1 MQPNIISDEQQ
12 AIESYINDAAT
23 YLLNQLWRRAR
34 RAQIKYD
41 YYDADNDV
49 RDFGISVPK
58 KMMNSK
64 PGVGWA
70 SRAVNTLSDRL
81 NFDGFASDTYGINDL
96 FEDIGATRV
105 INAARHDSIIAGCSF
120 IAISDNPDGDS
131 KKLIPFT
138 ALEATG
144 IIDENTGL
152 LSMGLAVTRWSLPN
166 PLKKEERDKAAQPL
180 DYILFLPDFTAN
192 FQDKTLCDIKENPT
206 RRCLLHPITRK
217 KSANAP
223 LGRSKLTKSAR
234 RIIQEVARV
243 KRRYEIASEFYSTP
257 QRYINGLA
265 QGAEKDA
272 SLDSALGKVWAIT
285 KDDDGEKPDI
295 GQLAQMSIDQFSGQK
310 KDLARDFCA
319 ETSLTLR
326 NLGYETSNPTSADSL
341 TAMSDD
347 LLLEAKSLQREI
359 GEEVKQLAITLRM
372 SLDGTSEVPDG
383 LKALVP
389 AWLPIFQVDLGA
401 AGDAIYKL
409 FQAMP
414 ELVGTVQSYQML
426 GVSVR
431 EAERLQAARLS
442 AKTSQFMQGGN
453 Q

>member
-1 MQPNIISDEQQ
+1 MQPNTISDEQRV
-12 AIESYINDAAT
+12 IESYINDAAT

-34 RAQIKYD
+34 RTQDKYD
-41 YYDADNDV
+41 YYDADNDI

-58 KMMNSK
+58 KMVNSK
-64 PGVGWA
+64 PGIGWA

-81 NFDGFASDTYGINDL
+81 NFDGFAGDKYGINDL

-120 IAISDNPDGDS
+120 IAISDDPNGDG

-152 LSMGLAVTRWSLPN
+152 LLMGLAVTRWSLPN

-180 DYILFLPDFTAN
+180 DYILFLPDFTAI
-192 FQDKTLCDIKENPT
+192 FQDKMLCDIKENPT
-206 RRCLLHPITRK
+206 KRCLLHPITRK

-295 GQLAQMSIDQFSGQK
+295 GQLAQMSIDQFQGQK

-401 AGDAIYKL
+401 AGDAVYKL

-426 GVSVR
+426 GISVR
-431 EAERLQAARLS
+431 EAERLQAARLA